1 MTYSSAKAKNEAI
14 ELLRGYSGGNPYI
27 LVLKRDVI
35 SKGNVKA
42 LNDFTVEYII
52 KNHNFEPKPIGKT
65 IKIADWFGEK
75 KKEEWNTDFV
85 PQKLKIIT
93 LLGETENAYHVYAQY
108 RQSVEPCKMF
118 LPKRAV
124 LTNFTLP
131 DWHDYPVDFE
141 RYDRL
146 SMQKDPNRRLKIH
159 QKEGVQFLLSRKRC
173 VLADDMG
180 YGKMEPVSS
189 DIPTPYGFKKMGDL
203 NVGDDVF
210 GENGKPCKILKI
222 FEHINKPIYKVTF
235 SDGTYA
241 ECGLEHLW
249 KVRTKNMTKRKQGW
263 KVMSLSDMLE
273 TGLQYKDEARIKQG
287 LNPRSKYEI
296 PVCEP
301 VEYCKK
307 DYLIHPYVLGMCIGD
322 GNLCS
327 GGVVIS
333 IPKSEKESIMR
344 IKSYLTEGMILKED
358 LAPTCPRYR
367 IINKDKKPV
376 NLYNREIKRLGLNVH
391 GNDKFIPEEY
401 KFGSIEQRKDL
412 LRGLMDSDGT
422 ISKIKN
428 HISFNTNSER
438 LANDVSELVYS
449 LGGIARIHKHQRDGR
464 NPEYIVLIQVKFN
477 PFYLTKKAD
486 RYSPSF
492 LKYCSKYIV
501 SAEYVRDEDARC
513 LMVDYE
519 EHTYLTGKRYIVTH
533 NTATLAVAAIEGN
546 FDSVLIICPAS
557 IKTNWKKELMWY
569 VPERDIT
576 IIESYQDKNKAE
588 LEKMLGYKE
597 GKSGMTVKEL
607 QNEAKEFGKWS
618 ENRFVIVNYDILGE
632 FYQIPATRSAENIRI
647 AYENSPMLQYIK
659 DKKALI
665 IIDEAHRLSNLG
677 ADRYKIIMD
686 LVKRGNPD
694 SIYLATGTPI
704 TNNPQNYFN
713 LLQIIGAEIANNRE
727 YYLQRYCNAIEV
739 PRNDAERAKRDA
751 ISSKF
756 IANRGKSNWYALTDE
771 EKAEL
776 NAIVKKS
783 VRTMTVA
790 KGESNLDELKDRTSH
805 IYLRRVQ
812 EDLKDLPNKTIHEL
826 FYDLDMGQLME
837 YNRLWEE
844 YEAAQLELDPT
855 KEINKELLEG
865 AVYRKYLS
873 NQMVPNTIKLAD
885 SFIEQGE
892 KVVIACCYDEELYTL
907 KDYYGDKCVI
917 YNGKISAK
925 DKDKN
930 IEKFTNDPNIMVF
943 IGNIQ
948 AAGVGITLLSS
959 RIMIFNNI
967 SFVPGDNFQMQCR
980 IYRIGQTRDVDIY
993 YQIFKDTQYEKMWN
1007 IVLRK
1012 ALVIDQIVKK
1022 EDEK

>member
-14 ELLRGYSGGNPYI
+14 ELLRGYSGSNPYL
-27 LVLKRDVI
+27 LVLKREVI
-35 SKGNVKA
+35 SKGDIKA
-42 LNDFTVEYII
+42 LNDFTTEYVI
-52 KNHNFEPKPIGKT
+52 KNHDFEPKPIGKT

-118 LPKRAV
+118 IPKRAV

-131 DWHDYPVDFE
+131 DWHDYPVDFD

-146 SMQKDPNRRLKIH
+146 SMQKDPNRKLKLH
-159 QKEGVQFLLSRKRC
+159 QKKGVQFLLSRKRC

-180 YGKMEPVSS
+180 YGK
-189 DIPTPYGFKKMGDL
+189 
-203 NVGDDVF
+203 
-210 GENGKPCKILKI
+210 
-222 FEHINKPIYKVTF
+222 
-235 SDGTYA
+235 
-241 ECGLEHLW
+241 
-249 KVRTKNMTKRKQGW
+249 
-263 KVMSLSDMLE
+263 
-273 TGLQYKDEARIKQG
+273 
-287 LNPRSKYEI
+287 
-296 PVCEP
+296 
-301 VEYCKK
+301 
-307 DYLIHPYVLGMCIGD
+307 
-322 GNLCS
+322 
-327 GGVVIS
+327 
-333 IPKSEKESIMR
+333 
-344 IKSYLTEGMILKED
+344 
-358 LAPTCPRYR
+358 
-367 IINKDKKPV
+367 
-376 NLYNREIKRLGLNVH
+376 
-391 GNDKFIPEEY
+391 
-401 KFGSIEQRKDL
+401 
-412 LRGLMDSDGT
+412 
-422 ISKIKN
+422 
-428 HISFNTNSER
+428 
-438 LANDVSELVYS
+438 
-449 LGGIARIHKHQRDGR
+449 
-464 NPEYIVLIQVKFN
+464 
-477 PFYLTKKAD
+477 
-486 RYSPSF
+486 
-492 LKYCSKYIV
+492 
-501 SAEYVRDEDARC
+501 
-513 LMVDYE
+513 
-519 EHTYLTGKRYIVTH
+519 
-533 NTATLAVAAIEGN
+533 TATLSVAAIEGN

-576 IIESYQDKNKAE
+576 IIESYQDKNKSE
-588 LEKMLGYKE
+588 LEKLLGYKE
-597 GKSGMTVKEL
+597 GKSGLTVKEL
-607 QNEAKEFGKWS
+607 KEEAKELGKWS
-618 ENRFVIVNYDILGE
+618 ENRFVIINFDILDE
-632 FYQIPATRSAENIRI
+632 FYQIPASRSAENIRI
-647 AYENSPMLQYIK
+647 AYENSPILQYIK
-659 DKKALI
+659 DKKSLI

-686 LVKRGNPD
+686 IVKRGNPD

-704 TNNPQNYFN
+704 TNNPENYFN

-739 PRNDAERAKRDA
+739 PRNNAERAKRDA
-751 ISSKF
+751 ISQKF
-756 IANRGKSNWYALTDE
+756 IANRGKKTWYELTDD
-771 EKAEL
+771 EKASL
-776 NAIVKKS
+776 NEIIKKS
-783 VRTMTVA
+783 VRMMTVA
-790 KGESNLDELKDRTSH
+790 KGESNLDELRDRTSH

-812 EDLKDLPNKTIHEL
+812 EDLKDLPNKTVHEL
-826 FYDLDMGQLME
+826 FYDLDMMQLME
-837 YNRLWEE
+837 YNRLWDE
-844 YEAAQLELDPT
+844 YEAAQLEADPT

-865 AVYRKYLS
+865 AIYRRYLS

-930 IEKFTNDPNIMVF
+930 IEKFTNDPNVMVF

-980 IYRIGQTRDVDIY
+980 IYRIGQTRDVEIY